1 MIAQAQQGTDSII
14 DLCVYD
20 GNDLKISKER
30 DLFAAWDDG
39 KAAGLDGK
47 ADGPTGEVMINS
59 PEAYGERC
67 VEEMGEIPFF
77 KKLGDGSYETYN
89 CLDSTEIPTTATDAN
104 GNVTKTQMGTLS
116 KCDKPEYIYS
126 LCEAGPRVAE
136 KTNDQGTHWVLLCRK
151 SIGGLASDQ
160 YNDIAMIGHNPFT
173 GKTCF
178 FQNALY
184 SKTDGGHVPHPA
196 DHEKSQ
202 NLWSGVHGGLGSGSE
217 CNHCHDNDTII
228 HSPWI
233 AGAPD
238 ASVNLH
244 GQYWRQEKQLVSAE
258 SYAGLRC
265 HRIGSGVWADQYLDR
280 LQGTDTSWTSITT
293 DVWNQPF
300 HKYWMPTDVS
310 FDTDAAWSAS
320 DFAKALQFIRKCGQT
335 PNAPACIWKDLPQSL
350 GEDTGGNGKL
360 RNPVNLPDDALAK
373 QATTLLGMNKNA
385 PSQECAECLSPN
397 QTTLRDWQDKTDTAV
412 ATCLDA
418 TSGGTTMTD
427 TQHAALHTGEIKT
440 FGPNDVAA
448 GAKIAVHMQG
458 TGDAALYV
466 RRGVEVS

>member
-20 GNDLKISKER
+20 GNDLKIYMER
-30 DLFAAWDDG
+30 DQIAERDDG
-39 KAAGLDGK
+39 KAVGLDGK
-47 ADGPTGEVMINS
+47 ADGLSGEVMINS

-184 SKTDGGHVPHPA
+184 SKTDGG
-196 DHEKSQ
+196 
-202 NLWSGVHGGLGSGSE
+202 LGPGIE
-217 CNHCHDNDTII
+217 CNHCHDNDPFI

-233 AGAPD
+233 DGAKDAQGNPVIPKMGIDPD
-238 ASVNLH
+238 FAIGANDTPYSIVNLH
-244 GQYWRQEKQLVSAE
+244 GQNWRQV
-258 SYAGLRC
+258 
-265 HRIGSGVWADQYLDR
+265 
-280 LQGTDTSWTSITT
+280 
-293 DVWNQPF
+293 
-300 HKYWMPTDVS
+300 
-310 FDTDAAWSAS
+310 
-320 DFAKALQFIRKCGQT
+320 
-335 PNAPACIWKDLPQSL
+335 
-350 GEDTGGNGKL
+350 
-360 RNPVNLPDDALAK
+360 
-373 QATTLLGMNKNA
+373 
-385 PSQECAECLSPN
+385 
-397 QTTLRDWQDKTDTAV
+397 
-412 ATCLDA
+412 
-418 TSGGTTMTD
+418 TM
-427 TQHAALHTGEIKT
+427 
-440 FGPNDVAA
+440 
-448 GAKIAVHMQG
+448 
-458 TGDAALYV
+458 
-466 RRGVEVS
+466 

>member
-1 MIAQAQQGTDSII
+1 MSPRMRTRTASRVAILIVLGACSGDLEVKPLFNHSNGRIVIQTNQDLDGKQVYTAARRGKFGTIDCAALTASVEPLPGGEGRIAGPFFGPQWATNPTPEMIAQAQQGTDSII

-67 VEEMGEIPFF
+67 GEEMGEIPFF

-89 CLDSTEIPTTATDAN
+89 CLDSTELPMTATDAN
-104 GNVTKTQMGTLS
+104 GNVTKPQMGTLS

-202 NLWSGVHGGLGSGSE
+202 NLWSGVHGGLGSGIE
-217 CNHCHDNDTII
+217 CNHCHANAPFLPSPWFDGAKDAQGNPVIPKMGIAPDFAIGANDTPYSI
-228 HSPWI
+228 
-233 AGAPD
+233 
-238 ASVNLH
+238 VNLH
-244 GQYWRQEKQLVSAE
+244 GQNWRLEKQLVSAE
-258 SYAGLRC
+258 ANACLRC

-280 LQGTDTSWTSITT
+280 LQGTDTSRTSITT

-310 FDTDAAWSAS
+310 FDT
-320 DFAKALQFIRKCGQT
+320 
-335 PNAPACIWKDLPQSL
+335 
-350 GEDTGGNGKL
+350 
-360 RNPVNLPDDALAK
+360 
-373 QATTLLGMNKNA
+373 
-385 PSQECAECLSPN
+385 
-397 QTTLRDWQDKTDTAV
+397 
-412 ATCLDA
+412 
-418 TSGGTTMTD
+418 
-427 TQHAALHTGEIKT
+427 
-440 FGPNDVAA
+440 
-448 GAKIAVHMQG
+448 
-458 TGDAALYV
+458 
-466 RRGVEVS
+466 